1 MNADK
6 FVPQHSHFDF
16 AQCKSLSTQHSA
28 LSTQHSQLST
38 PNSALST
45 QHSQLST
52 PNSALSTQHSAL
64 FTFRP
69 YQRKFARPLTTHHGV
84 WDMREGII
92 LRLVDEVGNVGWGEI
107 APISWFASETLEQAL
122 DFCRQLPK
130 EITSETIFAIPD
142 DLPACQFGFESAFEG
157 VGSGKGGRMVKKSFP
172 PHSPHSPHPLPIRE
186 KFGCSGLLAAGEV
199 ALQQWQKLWEEGYR
213 TFKWKIGVDAIATE
227 LAIFDNLCRS
237 LPASAKLRLD
247 ANGGLSYEEAE
258 LWLETCDKI
267 QGEVT
272 AEIEFLEQPLP
283 VKDLAGM
290 LELSKFYRTAIALD
304 ESVATLQ
311 QLLSCY
317 QQGWRGIF
325 VLKPG
330 IIGSP
335 SKLRQFCQQH
345 EIDAVFSSVFETVIG
360 RQAAL
365 NLAAELSRK
374 NRAVGFGVDHFFAQ
388 AAATN
393 PENLW
398 NNL

>member
-1 MNADK
+1 MN
-6 FVPQHSHFDF
+6 
-16 AQCKSLSTQHSA
+16 LY
-28 LSTQHSQLST
+28 L
-38 PNSALST
+38 N
-45 QHSQLST
+45 
-52 PNSALSTQHSAL
+52 TQHSAL
-64 FTFRP
+64 FEFRP

-84 WDMREGII
+84 WDIREGII
-92 LRLVDEVGNVGWGEI
+92 LRLVNEAGNVGWGEI
-107 APISWFASETLEQAL
+107 APISWFGSETLEQAL
-122 DFCRQLPK
+122 NFCRQLPK
-130 EITSETIFAIPD
+130 EITSETIFAIPY
-142 DLPACQFGFESAFEG
+142 DLPACQFGFESAFGGMESREWG
-157 VGSGKGGRMVKKSFP
+157 VGENMSCTWISHKREIQGSGKGGRMVKKSFP

-213 TFKWKIGVDAIATE
+213 TFKWKIGVDAIAQE

-247 ANGGLSYEEAE
+247 ANGGLSYEAAK

-267 QGEVT
+267 QGEVA

-283 VKDLAGM
+283 VNELAGM

-311 QLLSCY
+311 QLISCY

-330 IIGSP
+330 ILGSP

-345 EIDAVFSSVFETVIG
+345 EIDAVFSSVFETFIG